1 MLTSNSIPKTCSG
14 FWVVKRVPLLLRVCS
29 CMTGYILAGK
39 VASTRNPPHPARL
52 ALASVDWSWPGTS
65 GPHHSSHQFHLSN
78 HLCLSAFTFLL
89 NFQNS
94 LLCKKHDRLGSGARK
109 QYTRSLGSLLATHVL
124 FQRPTWSRT
133 VVRVSVNLYLRF
145 LQLCFS

>member
-1 MLTSNSIPKTCSG
+1 MLSRACDYDRSEIEVLTSNSLTKTCSG
-14 FWVVKRVPLLLRVCS
+14 FWAVKRVPLLLLHDRLHFGWESQEPRTQRVS
-29 CMTGYILAGK
+29 H
-39 VASTRNPPHPARL
+39 SP
-52 ALASVDWSWPGTS
+52 SVDWSRPGTS

-109 QYTRSLGSLLATHVL
+109 QYTRSLGSLLATHK
-124 FQRPTWSRT
+124 S
-133 VVRVSVNLYLRF
+133 
-145 LQLCFS
+145 CFRGLHGHVQSYAYR